1 MLLQLVLAMEDLE
14 GKVALVT
21 GASSGLGRIFCEDLL
36 RHGFRVVAAARR
48 THLLHSLAPPD
59 SPASSRLFPLS
70 LDVASSEDSIDETI
84 QLAWDAFGRL
94 DLLINNAGFRGSI
107 KSPLELDEEEWK
119 KALTTNLTG
128 VWLVSKAVGKR
139 FAAANIKGSIINISS
154 VAALERGHVPGASA
168 YAASKAGVIQLTK
181 VMALELGKYKI
192 RVNSIAPGLFLSE
205 ITSGLLSQDWVKDVT
220 LKSVPLQRNGN
231 TSPDLTS
238 LILLLASECSSYVTG
253 NVFWWMEGRL
263 LQE

>member
-1 MLLQLVLAMEDLE
+1 MEDLE

-21 GASSGLGRIFCEDLL
+21 GASSGLGRVFCEELL
-36 RHGFRVVAAARR
+36 RHGCHVVAAARR
-48 THLLHSLAPPD
+48 THLLHSLTPPAH
-59 SPASSRLFPLS
+59 SPAGRDPPRLFPLS
-70 LDVASSEDSIDETI
+70 LDVTSSEASIDYAI

-119 KALTTNLTG
+119 KVLVTDLTG

-154 VAALERGHVPGASA
+154 IAALERGHLPGASA

-181 VMALELGKYKI
+181 VMALELGQHKI

-205 ITSGLLSQDWVKDVT
+205 ITSGLLSQDW
-220 LKSVPLQRNGN
+220 GM
-231 TSPDLTS
+231 
-238 LILLLASECSSYVTG
+238 SS
-253 NVFWWMEGRL
+253 WWMEGSQL
-263 LQE
+263 KD